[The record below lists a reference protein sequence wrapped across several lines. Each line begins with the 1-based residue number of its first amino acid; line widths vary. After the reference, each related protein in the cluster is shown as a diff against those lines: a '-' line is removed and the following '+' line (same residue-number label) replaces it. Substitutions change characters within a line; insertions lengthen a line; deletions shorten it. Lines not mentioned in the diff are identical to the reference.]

1 MMQNHSSEKIQRI
14 GVYGFILNTEGEI
27 LLVKRAPH
35 DSNPNLWEL
44 PGGGL
49 DHGEEPEIGVAREII
64 EETGLIVD
72 VQFPLATRAK
82 LSDNDT
88 NKHTV
93 RIAYFCKTLNL
104 GETVKLSHEH
114 SDFRWINL
122 EEDYPLP
129 VSDLFK
135 QCLDTIKKYPHLIT

>member
-1 MMQNHSSEKIQRI
+1 MHDNSNKKIQQV
-14 GVYGFILNTEGEI
+14 GVYGFIYTDKSQI
-27 LLVKRAPH
+27 LLVRRALH
-35 DSNPNLWEL
+35 DTNPNMWEL

-49 DHGEEPEIGVAREII
+49 DHGEDPEVGVAREVL

-93 RIAYFCKTLNL
+93 RIAYLCKLLAREATVRLSREHSESLWINL
-104 GETVKLSHEH
+104 GE
-114 SDFRWINL
+114 N
-122 EEDYPLP
+122 YPLP
-129 VSDLFK
+129 VSGLFK
-135 QCLDTIKKYPHLIT
+135 QCLDTIKKYPQLIT